1 MKGPM
6 PSVPSL
12 REKAVWC
19 KAFTRKHGR
28 ATPEL
33 SVQSRAYLRR
43 QRRHKAAVLLY
54 YILAALQTG
63 WYHGSITAFVP
74 VLGRGL

>member
-12 REKAVWC
+12 REKAVWST
-19 KAFTRKHGR
+19 AITRTHGR
-28 ATPEL
+28 AAPEL
-33 SVQSRAYLRR
+33 SATSRAYLRR
-43 QRRHKAAVLLY
+43 YRRHKAAVLLY

>member
-12 REKAVWC
+12 REKAIWC

-43 QRRHKAAVLLY
+43 
-54 YILAALQTG
+54 
-63 WYHGSITAFVP
+63 
-74 VLGRGL
+74 

>member
-1 MKGPM
+1 MTFYAEKSVDKRRKTAYNKPVKRKIAMKGPM
-6 PSVPSL
+6 PSVPFL

-43 QRRHKAAVLLY
+43 
-54 YILAALQTG
+54 
-63 WYHGSITAFVP
+63 
-74 VLGRGL
+74 

>member
-1 MKGPM
+1 MTFYAEKLVDKRHKTAYNKPVKRKIAMKGPM

-43 QRRHKAAVLLY
+43 
-54 YILAALQTG
+54 
-63 WYHGSITAFVP
+63 
-74 VLGRGL
+74 